1 MGHKLIR
8 KRITI
13 YSHSIY
19 NVLYLLHLFYLVYDH
34 PNMATCCGIPRYGIG
49 TALGQMPKLKRN
61 SVRLSFDFCL
71 SEKWSGWRDSKL
83 TLCLVNP

>member
-19 NVLYLLHLFYLVYDH
+19 NVLYLLHLFYLIYNH
-34 PNMATCCGIPRYGIG
+34 PNMAARCDMLRYGTG
-49 TALGQMPKLKRN
+49 TALGQILKLKRN
-61 SVRLSFDFCL
+61 SVRLSFDFL
-71 SEKWSGWRDSKL
+71 PVGNGVDGGIRSSL
-83 TLCLVNP
+83 FVQ